1 MADDLTYKVRSVQIG
16 DLIGSLRTGKLMLS
30 PYFQRNLVWRDS
42 HKHDFIETILQGL
55 PIPQIFLA
63 KGEVDFSSMQAN
75 ACVVDGQQRL
85 NAIREFAADTWP
97 VNGSTYSQLDRDQK
111 ASFIKYEVPVI
122 DFDLDAGDPRLKDV
136 FKRLNRTFYSLSI
149 IERISTEYSSSSF
162 LLAARVLCGDIVT
175 SESEDEEIDAA
186 EVLDGGLGELGSI
199 KDESKNEYLRD
210 PGITDEMWAWM
221 QENAGGIFSRLLSDQ
236 AIFSSYEFQRK
247 IPIMFA
253 LNVLSTIE
261 GGYYGRNDK
270 VKNYLEQ
277 YAFEYPQ
284 SNAVLYKLNCIAEM
298 VKKFGLGSK
307 SIWFNKANF
316 FTVVCELAR
325 DERLLDI
332 DIESTSDAM
341 KAFENDPPRDFQAA
355 AREAVNNRPERQL
368 RANAFRN
375 LVVYS

>member
-1 MADDLTYKVRSVQIG
+1 MPDDLTYKVRSVQIG
-16 DLIGSLRTGKLMLS
+16 DLIGSLRSGKLMLS
-30 PYFQRNLVWRDS
+30 SYFQRNLVWRDS

-85 NAIREFAADTWP
+85 NAIREFAADSWP

-175 SESEDEEIDAA
+175 PESEDEEIAAA
-186 EVLDGGLGELGSI
+186 EVLDGGLGDLGSI

-210 PGITDEMWAWM
+210 PGITDDMWRWM
-221 QENAGGIFSRLLSDQ
+221 QDNAGGDFATLLSNQ
-236 AIFSSYEFQRK
+236 SIFSSYEFQRK

-270 VKNYLEQ
+270 VKGYLEQ
-277 YAFEYPQ
+277 YASEYPRA
-284 SNAVLYKLNCIAEM
+284 NTVLDKLNAIARI
-298 VKKFGLGSK
+298 VKKLKFDTR

-316 FTVVCELAR
+316 FTMVCELAR
-325 DERLLDI
+325 DERLFEI
-332 DIESTSDAM
+332 SIGATSASM
-341 KAFENDPPRDFQAA
+341 KAFEVDPPRDFQAA

-368 RANAFRN
+368 RANAFRD
-375 LVVYS
+375 LVVYE

>member
-1 MADDLTYKVRSVQIG
+1 
-16 DLIGSLRTGKLMLS
+16 MLS

-63 KGEVDFSSMQAN
+63 KGEVDFSSMQVN

-85 NAIREFAADTWP
+85 NAIREFAADLWP
-97 VNGSTYSQLDRDQK
+97 VNGTTYSQLDRDQK

-175 SESEDEEIDAA
+175 PESEDDEIDAA

-210 PGITDEMWAWM
+210 PGITDDMWNWM
-221 QENAGGIFSRLLSDQ
+221 QKNAGGDFATFLSDQ

-247 IPIMFA
+247 IPLMFA

-277 YAFEYPQ
+277 YASEFPQ
-284 SNAVLYKLNCIAEM
+284 ANIVLEKLNHIARM
-298 VKKFGLGSK
+298 IRSFDFSAR

-325 DERLLDI
+325 DERLSDI
-332 DIESTSDAM
+332 DIDATSALM
-341 KAFENDPPRDFQAA
+341 KEFEVEPPRDFQAA
-355 AREAVNNRPERQL
+355 AREAVNNRPERQF
-368 RANAFRN
+368 RANAFRE
-375 LVVYS
+375 LVVYK